1 MSFYEDR
8 IVPKI
13 VKLACSGKQFDE
25 PRERVCA
32 GLTGEVVEVGFG
44 SGLNV
49 SYYPEAVDRIAAVEP
64 SDRGWELAAKNLA
77 RATVPIERAG
87 LDGQLLPF
95 PDASFDSALS
105 TFTLCTIPDG
115 IAALRELRRVL
126 KPGGRLHFVEHGLAP
141 DTKVQRWQ
149 HRLNPL
155 EQRLVGGC
163 NFNRAIPQMVAEAGF
178 TMTDLDQFY
187 ARGVPRFAGALSL
200 GVAAA

>member
-1 MSFYEDR
+1 MGFYEDR
-8 IVPKI
+8 IVPRI
-13 VKLACSGKQFDE
+13 VKCACGGKQLDGY
-25 PRERVCA
+25 RARVCA

-64 SDRGWELAAKNLA
+64 SDRGWELASKNLA
-77 RATVPIERAG
+77 RATVPIDRAG

-95 PDASFDSALS
+95 PDSSFDSALS

-115 IAALRELRRVL
+115 VAALKELRRVL

-149 HRLNPL
+149 NRLNPL
-155 EQRLVGGC
+155 EQRLAGGC
-163 NFNRAIPQMVAEAGF
+163 NFNRVIPQMVADAGF

-187 ARGVPRFAGALSL
+187 ARGIPRFAGALSL